1 MGTGEEGNEP
11 APSERNPHGGLDN
24 GFIRD
29 LTALIQRVAALEP
42 PSTVPSASECRFCDI
57 TAADCPVRIET
68 ADTATE
74 SRGDTSP

>member
-29 LTALIQRVAALEP
+29 LTALIQRVATPEP
-42 PSTVPSASECRFCDI
+42 PSTVPSASEYRFCDI
-57 TAADCPVRIET
+57 TLGEVPRTHRERLPPLHA
-68 ADTATE
+68 
-74 SRGDTSP
+74 GY